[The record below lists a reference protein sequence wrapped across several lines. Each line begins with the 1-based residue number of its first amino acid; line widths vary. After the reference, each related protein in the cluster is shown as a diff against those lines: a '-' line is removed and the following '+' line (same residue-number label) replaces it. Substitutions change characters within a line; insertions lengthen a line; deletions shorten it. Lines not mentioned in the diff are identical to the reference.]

1 MKEWLE
7 KKGVPFE
14 EGKKYLKKDY
24 WDLAKPLIEEIT
36 EIAKYRAEEIM
47 AKYGVLCLR
56 LPPWVFH
63 TSWSMNAQKSSD
75 EIFLFF

>member
-7 KKGVPFE
+7 KKGVTFE

-36 EIAKYRAEEIM
+36 ASAKYRAEEIM
-47 AKYGVLCLR
+47 AKYGILCLR
-56 LPPWVFH
+56 LPP
-63 TSWSMNAQKSSD
+63 
-75 EIFLFF
+75 